1 MGRPAPAV
9 RELTGA
15 ASTRRRLLKPR
26 LLNRKT
32 EIMKIIGAII
42 GISVSLCLF
51 FTGGALAQRGG
62 RIHYSTLYNPATV
75 ETFKGEVTSLGKTI
89 SGSGRTYCETLT
101 LKTAQGSIWV
111 ILKPESYR
119 PKVNLSLQVRDQVER
134 EARPQHGGVS
144 RAVADHVAQHV
155 VGRSAGRPADWR
167 ERCAASRSS
176 RCRRR
181 SPPRCAP

>member
-1 MGRPAPAV
+1 
-9 RELTGA
+9 
-15 ASTRRRLLKPR
+15 
-26 LLNRKT
+26 
-32 EIMKIIGAII
+32 MKIIGAII

-119 PKVNLSLQVRDQVER
+119 PKVNLSLQVRDQVEIT
-134 EARPQHGGVS
+134 GS
-144 RAVADHVAQHV
+144 RIALPGKTALIAALVKRGDDAMILRDLT
-155 VGRSAGRPADWR
+155 GRPAWAVGDDWHTR
-167 ERCAASRSS
+167 
-176 RCRRR
+176 
-181 SPPRCAP
+181 